1 MLMLGGCVPAA
12 PAGHGAAIL
21 PGALTGDAAVT
32 ADHPAAGVAL
42 GLRDQA
48 LAALDGADPAAA
60 LALARRA
67 LSVLA
72 GAGLGGGPDE
82 AAVLVA
88 VAEIEEVLDRFG
100 DATVTIGTAIGL
112 LGGDAGPGDQD
123 RDLLLV
129 WCQAQERRA
138 GLDRLAGDFAAAAAR
153 LSRVLDVASA
163 AFGKA
168 SGAVV
173 SAANAL
179 GVVHKYAGDFAAA
192 QAAYA
197 RAVAAADGMGLAAG
211 PLIRAGLLHNLGGL
225 AHSRGDPQA
234 GIPLAEE
241 GLALRTDALGAAHPD
256 VARDLN
262 ALGALYHLAGRYD
275 DAGRA
280 YRRALAVFED
290 CYGPDHF
297 ETAQACANLAVWHAD
312 RGQFAAAEAVGRR
325 ALAILE
331 ALLGPG
337 DAEVGL
343 TALNLAMAVAGQG
356 RTAEAAA
363 LAGRAATILAARL
376 PAGHP
381 HLDAARQALDHLRT
395 TL

>member
-1 MLMLGGCVPAA
+1 MSGRRVPVTL
-12 PAGHGAAIL
+12 PASAGQGAAAGGAV
-21 PGALTGDAAVT
+21 PGDPAVMPTAA
-32 ADHPAAGVAL
+32 AL

-48 LAALDGADPAAA
+48 LAALDGGDPPQA
-60 LALARRA
+60 LALVRDG
-67 LSVLA
+67 LTVLA
-72 GAGLGGGPDE
+72 GAGLAGGPDE
-82 AAVLVA
+82 AALLVA
-88 VAEIEEVLDRFG
+88 QAEIEEALDRFG
-100 DATVTIGTAIGL
+100 DAAVTAGAAVAL
-112 LGGDAGPGDQD
+112 LGGETGPGDGD
-123 RDLLLV
+123 HDTLLL
-129 WCQAQERRA
+129 WCQAQERQA
-138 GLDRLAGDFAAAAAR
+138 GLERLAGDFGAAAAR
-153 LSRVLDVASA
+153 LGRVLDVAA
-163 AFGKA
+163 GAFGEA
-168 SGAVV
+168 SQAVV

-179 GVVHKYAGDFAAA
+179 GVVYKYAGDFAAA

-197 RAVAAADGMGLAAG
+197 RAMAAADAVAAG

-225 AHSRGDPQA
+225 AHSRGDAAA

-241 GLALRTDALGAAHPD
+241 GLALRAGALGAAHPD

-290 CYGPDHF
+290 CYGPGHF
-297 ETAQACANLAVWHAD
+297 ETAQACANLAAWHAD
-312 RGQFAAAEAVGRR
+312 QGQFAAGEATGRR

-343 TALNLAMAVAGQG
+343 TVLNLAMAVAGQG

-381 HLDAARQALDHLRT
+381 HRDAARQALARLRGT
-395 TL
+395 S